1 MAGSKTFKVGD
12 KIKLDATVKAVDGDN
27 VTVGL
32 DIVTTVKDLLK
43 FDDPQETTPI
53 LD

>member
-1 MAGSKTFKVGD
+1 MPQVIWKVGE
-12 KIKLDATVKAVDGDN
+12 KVKLDAQVIAVDGPN
-27 VTVGL
+27 VTVRL
-32 DIVTTVKDLLK
+32 DIVTTGLDLLK